1 MITSFMPC
9 ENVILHVLINITLL
23 LIMLPSRRISMDVC
37 AAKEESMPT
46 TFEIYGACCEK
57 IEEFLKMV
65 EVARYIKTRIKLNCK
80 ISSNDLS
87 QKITCR
93 I

>member
-1 MITSFMPC
+1 
-9 ENVILHVLINITLL
+9 
-23 LIMLPSRRISMDVC
+23 
-37 AAKEESMPT
+37 MPT

-65 EVARYIKTRIKLNCK
+65 EVARCIKTRIKLN
-80 ISSNDLS
+80 SSNDLS